1 MSCMVAESVIR
12 KKSLYILAPP
22 ISIAFLSLSTKI
34 NAFYMTSVACVQ
46 TSLISFALRV
56 KQMKYETSAGRLD

>member
-12 KKSLYILAPP
+12 KKSLYILALP
-22 ISIAFLSLSTKI
+22 ISIAFLLLSTSF

-56 KQMKYETSAGRLD
+56 KQMKYGTSAGRLD